1 MLCVT
6 PLILEL
12 PGPSELEIRR
22 RLTLEGE
29 HDELD
34 PIAIDLNG
42 DFTETKYL
50 LFGLDLEGQQYG
62 VPCYVDFT
70 KLMTR

>member
-1 MLCVT
+1 ML
-6 PLILEL
+6 LILEL
-12 PGPSELEIRR
+12 SGPSELEIRR

-29 HDELD
+29 QDDLD
-34 PIAIDLNG
+34 PIAIDLDG

-62 VPCYVDFT
+62 VPCYVGFT
-70 KLMTR
+70 GLTAR